1 MNYFDT
7 SALVK
12 RYVEEPGSRRVEAL
26 IASDTQIAT
35 SKIAYAELHAA
46 LAPKLRERALTLSA
60 YRRIS
65 GQLELDWHA
74 YTRVE
79 FADAVLGLTRDLVR
93 RHPLRA
99 FDAVHLAAAILLRDQ
114 LKETI
119 NFVAADQRLLRAA
132 QREGLTGI
140 DVRS

>member
-12 RYVEEPGSRRVEAL
+12 RFVEEPGSGRVEAL
-26 IASDTQIAT
+26 IASQPQIAT

-46 LAPKLRERALTLSA
+46 LARKLRERKLTLIA

-65 GQLELDWHA
+65 GRFELDWHA
-74 YTRVE
+74 YIRVE
-79 FADAVLGLTRDLVR
+79 LADALLGLTRELVR
-93 RHPLRA
+93 RHPLRG
-99 FDAVHLAAAILLRDQ
+99 FDAIHLAAAIRLQDQ
-114 LKETI
+114 LNETI
-119 NFVAADQRLLRAA
+119 QFIAADQRLLHAA

-140 DVRS
+140 DVRK

>member
-12 RYVEEPGSRRVEAL
+12 RFVEEPGSRRVEAL
-26 IASDTQIAT
+26 IAAQAQVAT

-46 LAPKLRERALTLSA
+46 LARKLRERKLTLAA

-65 GQLELDWHA
+65 GRFELDWHA
-74 YTRVE
+74 YIRVE
-79 FADAVLGLTRDLVR
+79 LTDALLELTRELVR
-93 RHPLRA
+93 RHPLRG
-99 FDAVHLAAAILLRDQ
+99 FDAIHLAAAIRLRDQ
-114 LKETI
+114 LNETI
-119 NFVAADQRLLRAA
+119 QFIAADRRLLHAA

-140 DVRS
+140 DVRN